1 MTNSIINKIV
11 GGKYDIQA
19 EVGQGGS
26 GIVYLATKLNT
37 NERYGIKTLSTNED
51 NAIKL
56 LKRETENLKRLNH
69 RHIVRFIEEGY
80 DERHQ
85 IVYLVLEYLDGQN
98 IKTYFDSGIDLKTKF
113 NIFLQILSGISHA
126 HSKNIIHRDIKPDN
140 IKIIDIDEEPEAK
153 ILDFGIAIITTTILT
168 NTIRSY
174 YTPLFSAPE
183 QITLEGVSRDSDIY
197 SLGMTFLYLLS
208 TREARIN
215 FQDEINKNILIDS
228 AKESLNSSFNY
239 QEFIEILIKATD
251 KERENRPKLDQFRK
265 VISYIGEDLA
275 ETNIILFRLTPKLR
289 NQLDNEYDYQGQPL
303 KIKRCTESNLKHNSG
318 ILHIKKS
325 SRQQREDR
333 LAVEICIET
342 LSKVYYGFIDQNNP
356 TAIVIYS
363 EPSFVKPQIQETI
376 IENGIAIKAE
386 PIVEIG
392 NSRREIDL
400 SELVNKIL
408 EKEQQVQD
416 EIESNQ
422 ALKRTFETWQSLID
436 IENNII
442 KDKKKIFRYQKK
454 YYDSQKQ
461 LLILT
466 LEKDISIEDYD
477 EITSP
482 PLPVTI
488 SVEKIL
494 HNNRKQQF
502 QTSIGDIIDG
512 DKSKNGE
519 SVKTLYVSVGDFCD
533 PEVIESILDKG
544 KVETNFKAQE
554 SEIKRRHKA
563 LREIRYGDSENT
575 ELCKVIVNPANIKQ
589 IEPILIHDYFN
600 QQLDESQQTAVK
612 KSLATEE
619 IFLIQGPPGTGKTS
633 VITEIILQILKRHPN
648 DKVLISSQSN
658 VAVDNVLTRIA
669 RIGDKDIKCIRIGR
683 EEKIEEDA
691 RQFEVEKAILKWQNE
706 IRSKSLAY
714 WQDYKD
720 KNVQILSGV
729 EKIAQLEEVKN
740 KNQELQLL
748 ATRLSQT
755 INRFNSELL
764 ISKENRASV
773 EFSDIALEL
782 IYEKLELEQ
791 KILKCIEKYT
801 SKFGIEYPE
810 QKQLVTWINE
820 EYKVLQDIL
829 GDNQENY
836 QRFIRLENLN
846 KDWNE
851 KLKRKQQ
858 NLQSLFIDEINI
870 VGATCLGV
878 ARFKNRNFDWVIID
892 EAGRS
897 TASETFVPMSKGKKI
912 ILVGDHR
919 QLPPIINRE
928 LQERALSEQEIHKKL
943 LETSLFEYFYEK
955 LPQNNKITLSNQYR
969 MHPDIGDLVSGLFY
983 DSQVS
988 SKLVNI
994 QEKKHSLK
1002 LFDKSIYWISTNDVL
1017 DKQSEEKQ
1025 IGKSRNNTYEANVI
1039 KGILFKI
1046 QNDCEFNNLDKEVGV
1061 ISAYSSQISILES
1074 AIAPND
1080 KQLWKNLHI
1089 IVHTVDAFQGGECD
1103 IIIYDLV
1110 RSNSQKQLGFTADD
1124 RRLNVAL
1131 SRARQLLIIVGNDN
1145 MAYQGKTP
1153 NKKIHN
1159 PFKPLIEYIDRNDYC
1174 SRLNSS
1180 EFI

>member
-1 MTNSIINKIV
+1 MSNSIVNEIV
-11 GGKYDIQA
+11 GGKYDMRA

-37 NERYGIKTLSTNED
+37 NERYAIKTLSTNED

-56 LKRETENLKRLNH
+56 LRRETENLKRLNH

-80 DERHQ
+80 DERLQ
-85 IVYLVLEYLDGQN
+85 IVYLVLEYLDGQD

-113 NIFLQILSGISHA
+113 KIFLQIISGISHA
-126 HSKNIIHRDIKPDN
+126 HSKDIIHRDIKPDN
-140 IKIIDIDEEPEAK
+140 IKIVNIEEEPEAK
-153 ILDFGIAIITTTILT
+153 ILDFGIAVITTTILT

-174 YTPLFSAPE
+174 HTPLFSAPE
-183 QITLEGVSRDSDIY
+183 QITLEGVYRDSDIY

-215 FQDEINKNILIDS
+215 FQDEKDKNILFNS
-228 AKESLNSSFNY
+228 AEESFNSLSNY
-239 QEFIEILIKATD
+239 QELIEILMKATD
-251 KERENRPKLDQFRK
+251 KERQNRPKLDQLRK
-265 VISYIGEDLA
+265 VISYVGEDLA
-275 ETNIILFRLTPKLR
+275 ETNIILFRIISKLQ
-289 NQLDNEYDYQGQPL
+289 NQIDNEYDCQGQPL

-318 ILHIKKS
+318 ILHLRKS
-325 SRQQREDR
+325 SKQKQEDR

-342 LSKVYYGFIDQNNP
+342 LSKVYYGFIDINNP
-356 TAIVIYS
+356 RAIVIYS

-392 NSRREIDL
+392 NYRREIDL
-400 SELVNKIL
+400 SELVNKII

-436 IENNII
+436 IEKNII
-442 KDKKKIFRYQKK
+442 NDEKKTFRYQKK

-466 LEKDISIEDYD
+466 LEQDVSIEDFD

-488 SVEKIL
+488 SVEKIS
-494 HNNRKQQF
+494 HNNRKQEF
-502 QTSIGDIIDG
+502 QKAIGDIIDG

-519 SVKTLYVSVGDFCD
+519 SVKTLHISIGDFCD

-575 ELCKVIVNPANIKQ
+575 EICKVIVNPANIKQ
-589 IEPILIHDYFN
+589 IEPILIRDYFN
-600 QQLDESQQTAVK
+600 QQLDESQQKAVK
-612 KSLATEE
+612 KALATED

-648 DKVLISSQSN
+648 DKILISSQSN

-669 RIGDKDIKCIRIGR
+669 RVGDKDIKCIRIGR

-691 RQFEVEKAILKWQNE
+691 RQFEVEKAILKWQNK
-706 IRSKSLAY
+706 IRYKSLAY
-714 WQDYKD
+714 WQNYKD
-720 KNVQILSGV
+720 RNVQILSGV
-729 EKIAQLEEVKN
+729 EKIAQLENIKN
-740 KNQELQLL
+740 KNQQLQLL

-755 INRFNSELL
+755 IHRFNSELL
-764 ISKENRASV
+764 ISKENTVSV

-791 KILKCIEKYT
+791 KILTYIEKYT

-810 QKQLVTWINE
+810 QKQFATWIDE
-820 EYKVLQDIL
+820 EYQVLQDIL

-846 KDWNE
+846 KEWNE

-858 NLQSLFIDEINI
+858 NLQSLFIDEINV

-878 ARFKNRNFDWVIID
+878 ARFKDRNFDWVIID

-928 LQERALSEQEIHKKL
+928 LQRRAFSEQEIHRRL
-943 LETSLFEYFYEK
+943 LETSLFEYLYEE

-983 DSQVS
+983 ESQVS
-988 SKLVNI
+988 SKLVNL
-994 QEKKHSLK
+994 QEKQHSLK
-1002 LFDKSIYWISTNDVL
+1002 LFDKSIYWISTSDVP
-1017 DKQSEEKQ
+1017 DKQSQEKQ

-1074 AIAPND
+1074 AIASND

-1110 RSNSQKQLGFTADD
+1110 RSNPQKKLGFTADD

-1145 MAYQGKTP
+1145 MAYQGRTP
-1153 NKKIHN
+1153 NKIHN
-1159 PFKPLIEYIDRNDYC
+1159 PFKPLIEYIDSNHSC
-1174 SRLNSS
+1174 SRLESS
-1180 EFI
+1180 KFI